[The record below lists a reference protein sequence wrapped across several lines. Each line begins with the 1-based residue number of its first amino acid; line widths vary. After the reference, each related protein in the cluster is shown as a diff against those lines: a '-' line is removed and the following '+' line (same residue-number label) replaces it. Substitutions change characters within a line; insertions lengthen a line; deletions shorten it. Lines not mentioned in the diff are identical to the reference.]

1 MDLALFKQSRGKGK
15 AGATAKSMK
24 PLGQAVQKDGKYT
37 LQHDIVKASVEKKKV
52 KEKDVF
58 DKPSHHQNKK
68 TRPRKKKS

>member
-15 AGATAKSMK
+15 APTKSMK
-24 PLGQAVQKDGKYT
+24 PLGQAIQKDGKYT

-58 DKPSHHQNKK
+58 DKPSHHQKK
-68 TRPRKKKS
+68 NTRPRKKKS